1 MTDAYFFDTD
11 CLSAFL
17 WVNGESLLAKLYPN
31 RVILPEPV
39 YNEIKK
45 VPHLL
50 AQVDVMKNNNDLT
63 VMPITVGSEEYTDYY
78 NMTQSPEN
86 GEKVIGR
93 GEAAGIALT
102 KKYHG
107 TLASNNLRDIAGYVA
122 KYNLKHTSL
131 LWKSSGKSVAG
142 SFCVCGNMENPPD
155 STVESDPEAQ
165 FWHMEMALGKEEG

>member
-1 MTDAYFFDTD
+1 M
-11 CLSAFL
+11 

-50 AQVDVMKNNNDLT
+50 AQVNVMKNNNALT
-63 VMPITVGSEEYTDYY
+63 IMPIHAGTDEYRDYST
-78 NMTQSPEN
+78 MTQSPVN

-102 KKYHG
+102 KKYNG

-122 KYNLKHTSL
+122 KYHLKHITTGDIL
-131 LWKSSGKSVAG
+131 IEALNQGLI
-142 SFCVCGNMENPPD
+142 
-155 STVESDPEAQ
+155 TEAQ
-165 FWHMEMALGKEEG
+165 GNQLWLGMLAKRRKLPTATFSDYLLMK